1 MSDFTF
7 IGKNVVCE
15 PYLFRGEITANNK
28 LTVVSSSNFLG
39 TITASIISASRFI
52 GNIDSSSISIS
63 SSYALTSSYSV
74 TSSYALTSS
83 YSVTSSYALTSSFAS
98 TAISSAFALSSS
110 YALTSSYANTSSY
123 TVTSSYAI
131 TSSYAD
137 TALSSAFA
145 YSSSYSLNSI
155 SSSYALTAS
164 YALNAGAGGS
174 GGGIFVST
182 SSIIQ
187 INFSSSVDTFV
198 TNGVNYIYT
207 LSFTTYDPTQLL
219 VFLDG
224 LEQEPVTD
232 YNVSGTTLTLASVPP
247 ALLELEVR
255 RFFSSA
261 NINIITASLN
271 AQYFTGDG
279 TTTQYALTQSVLKDH
294 DILVTLNGLLKKP
307 TSDYTTTGSI
317 LNFTSAPTLGS
328 DGQIRYMLS
337 STTGLLNLNPIEQD
351 LIPGIDSTYNLGSP
365 TKKWKDL
372 YISTGSIYIG
382 QTVLTTSGST
392 LFSNANPVV
401 TLNTSS
407 GEIQVTGISSGLTSS
422 YALNAT
428 TASYALTATTSSYA
442 STASYAL
449 NGGSGGTTLVTG
461 SLYPITSSWALTA
474 SFSLNAVSQNITNAV
489 SGSFYSSSVWE
500 FTHSLSSQPIL
511 IQTYDLNFNQIIPQN
526 ISLINSNVTRVNFPV
541 SESGYVI
548 ASRSGLQVISSS
560 VTINNDLITGSTY
573 PITSSWSLN
582 SNTSSY
588 INPLNQIVIL
598 TQVSS
603 SLQFTDD
610 IAAAA
615 GGVPLGGLYRNGN
628 FILIRLT

>member
-1 MSDFTF
+1 MSDFTY
-7 IGKNVVCE
+7 IGKKIACE
-15 PYLFRGEITANNK
+15 PYLFKGEITASNK

-52 GNIDSSSISIS
+52 GYIDS
-63 SSYALTSSYSV
+63 ASYSI
-74 TSSYALTSS
+74 
-83 YSVTSSYALTSSFAS
+83 TSSYALTSSFAS
-98 TAISSAFALSSS
+98 TAISSS
-110 YALTSSYANTSSY
+110 YSITSSY
-123 TVTSSYAI
+123 T
-131 TSSYAD
+131 D

-145 YSSSYSLNSI
+145 YSSSYSLNSV

-182 SSIIQ
+182 SSIID
-187 INFSSSVDTFV
+187 INFSSSVDNFV
-198 TNGVNYIYT
+198 TNGVNYTYT

-307 TSDYTTTGSI
+307 TTDYTTTGSI

-337 STTGLLNLNPIEQD
+337 STTGLINLNPIEQD
-351 LIPGIDSTYNLGSP
+351 LIPGIDSTYNIGSP

-382 QTVLTTSGST
+382 ETVLTTSGST
-392 LFSNANPVV
+392 LFSNSNPVV

-407 GEIQVTGISSGLTSS
+407 GEIQVTGISGALTAS

-428 TASYALTATTSSYA
+428 TASYVLTAITSSYA
-442 STASYAL
+442 VTASYAL

-474 SFSLNAVSQNITNAV
+474 SYSLNAVSQNITNAV

-548 ASRSGLQVISSS
+548 ASRSGLLVISSS
-560 VTINNDLITGSTY
+560 VNNDLITGSTY
-573 PITSSWSLN
+573 PITSSWALN

-610 IAAAA
+610 VAAAA

>member
-1 MSDFTF
+1 MSDFTY
-7 IGKNVVCE
+7 IGKNIVCE
-15 PYLFRGEITANNK
+15 PYLFRGEITASNK

-52 GNIDSSSISIS
+52 GYIDSASYSI
-63 SSYALTSSYSV
+63 TSSYTV
-74 TSSYALTSS
+74 TSSYAITSS
-83 YSVTSSYALTSSFAS
+83 YTVTSSYALTSSFAS
-98 TAISSAFALSSS
+98 TAISSS
-110 YALTSSYANTSSY
+110 YS
-123 TVTSSYAI
+123 V

-145 YSSSYSLNSI
+145 YSSSYSLNSV

-187 INFSSSVDTFV
+187 INFSSSVDNFV

-337 STTGLLNLNPIEQD
+337 STTGLINLNPIEQD
-351 LIPGIDSTYNLGSP
+351 LIPGIDSTYNIGSP

-382 QTVLTTSGST
+382 ETVLTTSGST
-392 LFSNANPVV
+392 LFSNSNPVV

-428 TASYALTATTSSYA
+428 TASYVLTAITSSYA
-442 STASYAL
+442 VTASYAL
-449 NGGSGGTTLVTG
+449 NSESGGTTLVTG

-474 SFSLNAVSQNITNAV
+474 SYSLNAVSQNITNAV

-526 ISLINSNVTRVNFPV
+526 ISLINSNVTRVNFPI
-541 SESGYVI
+541 SASGYVI
-548 ASRSGLQVISSS
+548 ASRSGLLVISSS
-560 VTINNDLITGSTY
+560 VNNDLITGSTY

>member
-1 MSDFTF
+1 MSDFTY
-7 IGKNVVCE
+7 IGKNIACE
-15 PYLFRGEITANNK
+15 PYLFRGEITASNK

-52 GNIDSSSISIS
+52 GYIDSA
-63 SSYALTSSYSV
+63 SYAITSSYTV

-110 YALTSSYANTSSY
+110 YALTSSFASTAISSSY
-123 TVTSSYAI
+123 SVTSSYAL

-145 YSSSYSLNSI
+145 YSSSHSLNSI

-164 YALNAGAGGS
+164 YALNGGS
-174 GGGIFVST
+174 GGGGGGIFVST

-187 INFSSSVDTFV
+187 INFSSSVDNFV

-207 LSFTTYDPTQLL
+207 LSFSTYDPTQLL

-337 STTGLLNLNPIEQD
+337 STTGLINLNPIEQD
-351 LIPGIDSTYNLGSP
+351 LIPGIDSTYNIGSP

-392 LFSNANPVV
+392 LFSNSSPVV

-407 GEIQVTGISSGLTSS
+407 GEIQVTGISGALTAS
-422 YALNAT
+422 YALNVT

-442 STASYAL
+442 VTASYSL

-500 FTHSLSSQPIL
+500 FTHNLSTQPIL

-548 ASRSGLQVISSS
+548 ASRSGLLVISSS
-560 VTINNDLITGSTY
+560 VNNDLITGSTY
-573 PITSSWSLN
+573 PITSSWALN

>member
-1 MSDFTF
+1 MSDFTY
-7 IGKNVVCE
+7 IGKNIACE
-15 PYLFRGEITANNK
+15 PYLFRGEITASNK

-52 GNIDSSSISIS
+52 GYIDSASYSI
-63 SSYALTSSYSV
+63 TSSYTV
-74 TSSYALTSS
+74 TSSYAITSS
-83 YSVTSSYALTSSFAS
+83 YTVTSSYALTSSFAS

-110 YALTSSYANTSSY
+110 YALTSSFASTAISSAFALS
-123 TVTSSYAI
+123 SSYAL

-145 YSSSYSLNSI
+145 YSSSYSLNSN

-187 INFSSSVDTFV
+187 INFSSSVDNFV

-207 LSFTTYDPTQLL
+207 LSFSTYDPTQLL

-337 STTGLLNLNPIEQD
+337 STTGLINLNPIEQD
-351 LIPGIDSTYNLGSP
+351 LIPGIDSTYNIGSP

-392 LFSNANPVV
+392 LFSNSNPVV

-428 TASYALTATTSSYA
+428 TASYVLTAITSSYA
-442 STASYAL
+442 VTASYAL
-449 NGGSGGTTLVTG
+449 NSESGGTTLVTG

-548 ASRSGLQVISSS
+548 ASRSGLLVISSS
-560 VTINNDLITGSTY
+560 VNNDLITGSTY
-573 PITSSWSLN
+573 PITSSWALN

-603 SLQFTDD
+603 SLEFTDD

>member
-1 MSDFTF
+1 MSDFTY
-7 IGKNVVCE
+7 IGKNIACE

-52 GNIDSSSISIS
+52 GYIDSA
-63 SSYALTSSYSV
+63 SYAITSSYTV

-261 NINIITASLN
+261 NISIITASLN

-307 TSDYTTTGSI
+307 TADYTTTGSI

-442 STASYAL
+442 LTASYAL

>member
-1 MSDFTF
+1 MSDFTY
-7 IGKNVVCE
+7 IGKKIACE
-15 PYLFRGEITANNK
+15 PYLFRGEITASNK

-52 GNIDSSSISIS
+52 GYIDSASYSI
-63 SSYALTSSYSV
+63 TSSYTV
-74 TSSYALTSS
+74 TSSYAI
-83 YSVTSSYALTSSFAS
+83 TSSYALTSSFAS
-98 TAISSAFALSSS
+98 TAISSSFALSSS
-110 YALTSSYANTSSY
+110 YAL
-123 TVTSSYAI
+123 

-145 YSSSYSLNSI
+145 YSSSHSLNSV

-187 INFSSSVDTFV
+187 INFSSSVDNFV

-307 TSDYTTTGSI
+307 TTDYTTTGSI

-337 STTGLLNLNPIEQD
+337 STTGLINLNPIEQD
-351 LIPGIDSTYNLGSP
+351 LIPGIDSTYNIGSP

-382 QTVLTTSGST
+382 ETVLTTSGST
-392 LFSNANPVV
+392 LFSNSNPVV

-407 GEIQVTGISSGLTSS
+407 GEIQVTGISSALTAS

-428 TASYALTATTSSYA
+428 TASYVLTAITSSYA
-442 STASYAL
+442 VTASYAL
-449 NGGSGGTTLVTG
+449 NSESGGTTLVTG

-489 SGSFYSSSVWE
+489 SSSFYSSSVFE
-500 FTHSLSSQPIL
+500 FTHSLNSQPIL

-526 ISLINSNVTRVNFPV
+526 ISLINSNVARVNFPI
-541 SESGYVI
+541 SASGYVI
-548 ASRSGLQVISSS
+548 ASRSGLLVISSS
-560 VTINNDLITGSTY
+560 VNNDLITGSTY
-573 PITSSWSLN
+573 PITSSWALN

-610 IAAAA
+610 VAAAA

>member
-1 MSDFTF
+1 MSDFTY
-7 IGKNVVCE
+7 IGKNIACE
-15 PYLFRGEITANNK
+15 PYLFRGEITASNK

-52 GNIDSSSISIS
+52 GYIDSASYSI
-63 SSYALTSSYSV
+63 TSSYTV
-74 TSSYALTSS
+74 TSSYAITSS
-83 YSVTSSYALTSSFAS
+83 YTVTSSYALTSSFAS

-110 YALTSSYANTSSY
+110 YALTSSFASTAISSAFALS
-123 TVTSSYAI
+123 SSYAL

-145 YSSSYSLNSI
+145 YSSSYSLNSN

-187 INFSSSVDTFV
+187 INFSSSVDNFV

-207 LSFTTYDPTQLL
+207 LSFSTYDPTQLL

-337 STTGLLNLNPIEQD
+337 STTGLINLNPIEQD
-351 LIPGIDSTYNLGSP
+351 LIPGIDSTYNIGSP

-392 LFSNANPVV
+392 LFSNSNPVV

-428 TASYALTATTSSYA
+428 TASYVLTAITSSYA
-442 STASYAL
+442 VTASYAL
-449 NGGSGGTTLVTG
+449 NSESGGTTLVTG

-548 ASRSGLQVISSS
+548 ASRSGLLVISSS
-560 VTINNDLITGSTY
+560 VNNDLITGSTY
-573 PITSSWSLN
+573 PITSSWALN

>member
-1 MSDFTF
+1 MSDFTY
-7 IGKNVVCE
+7 IGKKIACE
-15 PYLFRGEITANNK
+15 PYLFKGEITASNK

-52 GNIDSSSISIS
+52 GYIDSASYSI
-63 SSYALTSSYSV
+63 TSSYTV
-74 TSSYALTSS
+74 TSSYAITSS
-83 YSVTSSYALTSSFAS
+83 YTVTSSYALTSSFAS
-98 TAISSAFALSSS
+98 TAISSS
-110 YALTSSYANTSSY
+110 YS
-123 TVTSSYAI
+123 VTSSYAL

-145 YSSSYSLNSI
+145 YSSSYSLNSV

-187 INFSSSVDTFV
+187 INFSSSVDNFV

-307 TSDYTTTGSI
+307 TTDYTTTGSI

-337 STTGLLNLNPIEQD
+337 STTGLINLNPIEQD
-351 LIPGIDSTYNLGSP
+351 LIPGIDSTYNIGSP

-382 QTVLTTSGST
+382 ETVLTTSGST
-392 LFSNANPVV
+392 LFSNSNPVV

-407 GEIQVTGISSGLTSS
+407 GEIQVTGISGALTAS

-428 TASYALTATTSSYA
+428 TASYVLTATTSSYA
-442 STASYAL
+442 LTASYAL

-461 SLYPITSSWALTA
+461 SLYPITSSWA
-474 SFSLNAVSQNITNAV
+474 
-489 SGSFYSSSVWE
+489 
-500 FTHSLSSQPIL
+500 
-511 IQTYDLNFNQIIPQN
+511 
-526 ISLINSNVTRVNFPV
+526 
-541 SESGYVI
+541 
-548 ASRSGLQVISSS
+548 
-560 VTINNDLITGSTY
+560 
-573 PITSSWSLN
+573 LN

-610 IAAAA
+610 VAAAA

>member
-52 GNIDSSSISIS
+52 GYIDSA
-63 SSYALTSSYSV
+63 SYAITSSYTV

-307 TSDYTTTGSI
+307 TADYTTTGSI

-337 STTGLLNLNPIEQD
+337 STTGLINLNPIEQD